1 MRAAFLAA
9 IAVTAAAMLLEQS
22 SLAADLSSPAVNVAP
37 APDHVRVVRRS
48 VRYRSY
54 RTAYRTIGM
63 PCVLRPHVIVRLNW
77 NGPQCRW
84 VDNVIPFD
92 RSVRRYR
99 VAARRF

>member
-1 MRAAFLAA
+1 MRTVFVAA
-9 IAVTAAAMLLEQS
+9 IAVTAVMLPIERPP
-22 SLAADLSSPAVNVAP
+22 LAADLPGSFVAP
-37 APDHVRVVRRS
+37 APAYTRVVHRSS

-63 PCVLRPHVIVRLNW
+63 PCVLRPHVIVRANW

-92 RSVRRYR
+92 RTVRRYR
-99 VAARRF
+99 VTARGF

>member
-1 MRAAFLAA
+1 
-9 IAVTAAAMLLEQS
+9 MLLERP
-22 SLAADLSSPAVNVAP
+22 SLAADLPGSAASVAP
-37 APDHVRVVRRS
+37 APAQTRVVRQS
-48 VRYRSY
+48 IRYRSY

-63 PCVLRPHVIVRLNW
+63 PCVLRPHVIVRSNW